1 MLTDVMKR
9 IIQENTIGLVATV
22 TPDGAPAVS
31 PKATMVIL
39 DDTHIAFSDIRS
51 PGTARNIKANP
62 AVELNFIDV
71 FRRQACRVKGV
82 AVYHAKGE
90 DGFNALAH
98 HFTPWENLADR
109 IRGYFVVEVTKA
121 QHILSPAYDAGADE
135 EALKE
140 EWLGKY
146 TALIG
151 SD

>member
-9 IIQENTIGLVATV
+9 IIKENTIGMVATV

-51 PGTARNIKANP
+51 PQTARNIKANP

-71 FRRQACRVKGV
+71 FRRQACRVKGT
-82 AVYHAKGE
+82 AVYYAKGE
-90 DGFNALAH
+90 DGFNALSH
-98 HFTPWENLADR
+98 HFTPWDYLADR
-109 IRGYFVVEVTKA
+109 IRGYVVVEVTRA

-135 EALKE
+135 EALKA
-140 EWLGKY
+140 EWLEKY
-146 TALIG
+146 TALMG
-151 SD
+151 